1 MRTFFLNLHVGLLA
15 AGIGCAVTEAAAQ
28 ADTLRLP
35 EPYATPSVRIDCKVI
50 GWDGKKLSAPAGFTV
65 EEFARGFSNPRW
77 VYVAPSGDVFVS
89 DAATETAEFKDEKE
103 REEFRKKAG
112 GQNFGSANRIFLFRD
127 MDGDGVYEKRITFLE
142 DLNQPL
148 GMLALN
154 GYFYVANTDGV
165 VRFPYQGDDSV
176 LSKQPE
182 KIVELPAGGYN
193 NHWTRN
199 IITDPAGQKLYI
211 AVGSASNNG
220 EYGLDKEVRRANV
233 LVTDLDGRN
242 EEVYA
247 SGLRNP
253 VGIDWNPVNGELW
266 AAVNERDELGDEL
279 VPDYTTSVQRG
290 GFYGWPYA
298 YFGAHED
305 PRLKGQRP
313 DLVEKTIVPD
323 VPLGSHTASLG
334 LTFYKGT
341 SFPERYRNGLFIGQ
355 HGSWNRSELSG
366 YKVMFV
372 PFVNGKPSAP
382 AEDFLTG
389 FIADAGR
396 YEVHGRPV
404 CVATLPDGSLLV
416 TDDAARV
423 IWRVKY
429 SGGQTGSVN

>member
-1 MRTFFLNLHVGLLA
+1 MKLLNLSRSLFLLT
-15 AGIGCAVTEAAAQ
+15 AGMSLSVLEVAAQ
-28 ADTLRLP
+28 ADTVKLP

-50 GWDGKKLSAPAGFTV
+50 GWNGRKPAAPAGFTV

-89 DAATETAEFKDEKE
+89 DAATEPTDFETEKE
-103 REEFRKKAG
+103 KEEFRKKAG

-142 DLNQPL
+142 DLSQPL
-148 GMLALN
+148 GMLVLN
-154 GYFYVANTDGV
+154 NYFYVANTDGV
-165 VRFPYQGDDSV
+165 VRYPYQGGDSV
-176 LSKQPE
+176 VSKQPE

-199 IITDPAGQKLYI
+199 IITDPAREKLYI

-233 LVTDLDGRN
+233 LVTDPDGKN
-242 EEVYA
+242 EIVYA

-266 AAVNERDELGDEL
+266 AAVNERDHLGDEL
-279 VPDYTTSVQRG
+279 VPDYATAVKQG

-298 YFGAHED
+298 YWGANED
-305 PRLKGQRP
+305 PRLQGQRP

-323 VPLGSHTASLG
+323 IPLGSHTASLG
-334 LTFYKGT
+334 LTFYTGS

-366 YKVMFV
+366 YKVMFI
-372 PFVNGKPSAP
+372 PFENGKPVSP

-404 CVATLPDGSLLV
+404 CVAALPDGSILV
-416 TDDAARV
+416 TDDASRV
-423 IWRVKY
+423 IWRVRY
-429 SGGQTGSVN
+429 AGNSR